1 MPRFIEIDESKLVA
15 LHDGLDLL
23 EMLDRDAMSE
33 LDLYVYGITTNEG
46 VVDAA
51 REAIADS
58 RDVTEQD
65 VQLTEVAVAIRLG
78 ADTIYALHGS
88 GIRLDNEDFAYMG
101 EGGEGIRTL
110 AFTFSRFKPTATLGY
125 FNTLALAMSDAWLD
139 DFLRKHGSAAP
150 AKVTP
155 AVHRTEEATQPGVPP
170 APGVPK
176 QTSVHGAA
184 KLSDLIEN
192 FLR

>member
-101 EGGEGIRTL
+101 EGGEGIRT
-110 AFTFSRFKPTATLGY
+110 
-125 FNTLALAMSDAWLD
+125 
-139 DFLRKHGSAAP
+139 
-150 AKVTP
+150 
-155 AVHRTEEATQPGVPP
+155 
-170 APGVPK
+170 
-176 QTSVHGAA
+176 
-184 KLSDLIEN
+184 
-192 FLR
+192 